1 MRGHNICLNAELTK
15 PIPNYHQIHVHTLFR
30 MLHNPDL
37 HKHPLKSTCVFHY
50 FLNNFFLYFR
60 VVENGQE
67 TVTVE
72 EDGVLKSHTVNGQQ
86 MMITE

>member
-1 MRGHNICLNAELTK
+1 MLT
-15 PIPNYHQIHVHTLFR
+15 
-30 MLHNPDL
+30 
-37 HKHPLKSTCVFHY
+37 SY
-50 FLNNFFLYFR
+50 FFNSR

-86 MMITE
+86 IMITD